1 MDTPVF
7 LAALL
12 SALLH
17 AGWNAAV
24 KAHPQPQEAMA
35 GQMVGAALIG
45 APALLWLGLP
55 PLAALPWMLL
65 STAINTMAVLTLL
78 RAYRSGDFGT
88 VYPVA
93 RAVSVMGVAGAA
105 PLLMGESL
113 GLPAGLGVGLVALA
127 LALLAWDAHSP
138 GRGVWGGR
146 ALAWTLVSGA
156 CTAGYVLAD
165 AAGVRAGA
173 HAGGSALSY
182 GFAVSILNALA
193 IGWVQRRVGHP
204 LQLFWRHARLTVPA
218 AMVSSLSY
226 LLILWAYQKAPV
238 AQAAALRDTSAVFA
252 MLIGAIWLHE
262 PLRPRRWALLLV
274 ALAGVALLRLG

>member
-17 AGWNAAV
+17 ASWNAAV

-45 APALLWLGLP
+45 APALLWVGLP

-65 STAINTMAVLTLL
+65 STGINTLAVLTLL
-78 RAYRSGDFGT
+78 RAYRSGAFGT

-93 RAVSVMGVAGAA
+93 RAVSVMGVAGVA
-105 PLLMGESL
+105 PLAMGEPL
-113 GLPAGLGVGLVALA
+113 GLVAGLGVGLVAVSLS
-127 LALLAWDAHSP
+127 LLAWDARAA
-138 GRGVWGGR
+138 GRGVWDGP
-146 ALAWTLVSGA
+146 ALAWTLVSGV

-165 AAGVRAGA
+165 AAGVRSS
-173 HAGGSALSY
+173 GSALSY

-193 IGWVQRRVGHP
+193 IGWVQRRLGHP
-204 LQLFWRHARLTVPA
+204 LQLMWRHARLTVPA
-218 AMVSSLSY
+218 ALVSSVSY
-226 LLILWAYQKAPV
+226 LLILWAYQNAPV

-252 MLIGAIWLHE
+252 MLIGAVWLHE
-262 PLRPRRWALLLV
+262 PLRARRWALLGLALV
-274 ALAGVALLRLG
+274 GVALLRLG